1 MAAEDNRQDSE
12 DSVTAGQGLPSDGVA
27 DKILAELMAE
37 VDRTLPPLLE
47 QLQAEYERTMPQLL
61 EQLQAHYDRT
71 MPPLLEHLMADCERI
86 APELWQQ
93 LTTAAAC
100 LTAADRDRVVSQ
112 WNDIIAAST
121 PDSTPAPALRIF
133 RGADDGEA

>member
-1 MAAEDNRQDSE
+1 
-12 DSVTAGQGLPSDGVA
+12 VTAGQGLPSDGVA
-27 DKILAELMAE
+27 DNILAELMAY

-61 EQLQAHYDRT
+61 AELQQHCDST
-71 MPPLLEHLMADCERI
+71 MPLVEQLMADCDRI

-93 LTTAAAC
+93 LNTAAAC

-133 RGADDGEA
+133 RGADDGQT

>member
-1 MAAEDNRQDSE
+1 MAAEDNRPNLE
-12 DSVTAGQGLPSDGVA
+12 NSVTAGQGLPSDGVA
-27 DKILAELMAE
+27 DKILAELMAY

-61 EQLQAHYDRT
+61 AELQQHCDST
-71 MPPLLEHLMADCERI
+71 MPLVEQLMADCDRI
-86 APELWQQ
+86 APELWQR
-93 LTTAAAC
+93 LNTAAAC

-133 RGADDGEA
+133 RGTDDGEA

>member
-1 MAAEDNRQDSE
+1 
-12 DSVTAGQGLPSDGVA
+12 VTAGQGLPSDGVA
-27 DKILAELMAE
+27 DNILAELMAY

-61 EQLQAHYDRT
+61 AELQQHCDST
-71 MPPLLEHLMADCERI
+71 MPLVEQLMADCDRI

-93 LTTAAAC
+93 LNTAAAC
-100 LTAADRDRVVSQ
+100 LTAADRDRVASQ

-121 PDSTPAPALRIF
+121 PDSTPAPSLRIF
-133 RGADDGEA
+133 RGTDDGEA